1 MQKILLLSDLH
12 VGSAYGLW
20 PEGMEDEDPQS
31 GNIIPLPPNPINQK
45 IGAHWD
51 RMLDKLREDPPA
63 VVIFNGDL
71 IEGPQDFEKGK
82 GLITRN
88 IDLQEEACWKVIQ
101 TVRDAA
107 PDAVFYFTA
116 GTGYHQRSDGHSVD
130 RHIARHFKSEFGNE
144 LVIEECGIRIF
155 ARHVISSSSSTWQY
169 LATAPGR
176 EHLLLYVNKGHEGEE
191 GEERYGSIDVA
202 VFSHRHQFVEVAFP
216 SGIALVTP
224 CWQSKTP
231 YASVKKG
238 LMGVPDIGWVILEV
252 YGPRKILVD
261 KTGIK
266 TVVRPCKIVGRDG
279 NRE

>member
-1 MQKILLLSDLH
+1 MD
-12 VGSAYGLW
+12 
-20 PEGMEDEDPQS
+20 EEDPQN
-31 GNIIPLPPNPINQK
+31 GDIKPLLPSNVNRK
-45 IGAHWD
+45 IGEHWNLMLKTIRAH
-51 RMLDKLREDPPA
+51 PPE

-71 IEGPQDFEKGK
+71 VEGPQDFERGK

-88 IDLQEEACWKVIQ
+88 IDKQEEACHKMIQ
-101 TVRDAA
+101 TIRDAA
-107 PDAVFYFTA
+107 PKAVFYFTA
-116 GTGYHQRSDGHSVD
+116 VTGYHQRSDGHSVD
-130 RHIARHFKSEFGNE
+130 RHIAKHFNSEFGNE

-191 GEERYGSIDVA
+191 GEEKYGSIDVA

-231 YASVKKG
+231 FASVKKG

-252 YGPRKILVD
+252 FSPKKILVD

-279 NRE
+279 KK